1 MFAFLLS
8 MYPGVD
14 LVVRTHS
21 QEAKRRG
28 FQNYQN
34 TLLYSERGL
43 VESQELLNKK
53 VLGKESTCHIEKQ

>member
-14 LVVRTHS
+14 LVVRTILRKLRG
-21 QEAKRRG
+21 EASKIIR
-28 FQNYQN
+28 
-34 TLLYSERGL
+34 TLCFILKEGL